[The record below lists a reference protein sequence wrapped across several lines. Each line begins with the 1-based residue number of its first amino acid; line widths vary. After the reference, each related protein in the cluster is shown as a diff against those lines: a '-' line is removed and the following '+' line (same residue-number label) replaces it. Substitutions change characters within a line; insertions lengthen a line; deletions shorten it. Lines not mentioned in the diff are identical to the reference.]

1 MNGLYN
7 NLTSNSLY
15 GKNLSYELIDVIS
28 KRYAPLAKSTYLTSL
43 NSWGYAEENVSKAL
57 ESTWATAYTTILNCN
72 VILENLATQQGIL
85 SPAENYWPSGLSFIS
100 TCYAYSAPSIKRIL
114 RPHPSLTTNR

>member
-43 NSWGYAEENVSKAL
+43 NSWGYACL
-57 ESTWATAYTTILNCN
+57 LYT
-72 VILENLATQQGIL
+72 
-85 SPAENYWPSGLSFIS
+85 SPSPRD
-100 TCYAYSAPSIKRIL
+100 TR
-114 RPHPSLTTNR
+114 